1 MAEYRYLHLDVFTEE
16 PMAGNQLAVFPE
28 PAGLD
33 DGQMQ
38 RIANEMNF
46 AETTFAWPAE
56 DAACDVR
63 VRIFTP
69 QRELPMAG
77 HPTVGT
83 AFALAETGFLP
94 GGREATVFE
103 LGVGPTRVELEWA
116 GGRLASAWMFQKR
129 PEFGDDRFDRPA
141 LAKALGVGAGDI
153 DGSLPVVGGSAGV
166 DFLYVPLVTR
176 EAVDRAWLDVAAAA
190 ALYDSIGH
198 EHIAAYVF
206 SLEDGGD
213 GVTAYCRMFGAVLGV
228 TEDPATGS
236 AAGPLAAYL
245 VRNGRA
251 AMGEPLVLRQGVK
264 MGRPGTIMAAVQKD
278 GSVRVGGPA
287 VVVGEGTIRV

>member
-1 MAEYRYLHLDVFTEE
+1 MSEYRYFHLDVFTDEAL
-16 PMAGNQLAVFPE
+16 AGNQLAVFVD

-33 DGQMQ
+33 ARQMQ

-46 AETTFAWPAE
+46 AETTFIWPAK
-56 DAACDVR
+56 DAGCDVA

-83 AFALAETGFLP
+83 AFALAETGFLAA
-94 GGREATVFE
+94 GQEATVFE
-103 LGVGPTRVELEWA
+103 LGVGPTRVELDWA
-116 GGRLASAWMFQKR
+116 GEKLAAAWMFQKT
-129 PEFGDDRFDRPA
+129 PQFGVDRFNRA
-141 LAKALGVGAGDI
+141 ELARALGLVEGDI
-153 DGSLPVVGGSAGV
+153 DRSLPVMAGSAGV
-166 DFLYVPLVTR
+166 DFLYVPLATR
-176 EAVDRAWLDVAAAA
+176 EAVDRAWLDAAAAA
-190 ALYDSIGH
+190 ALFDGLGH
-198 EHIAAYVF
+198 DRIAAYVF
-206 SLEDGGD
+206 SLGDQGD

-236 AAGPLAAYL
+236 AAGPLAAYM

-251 AMGEPLVLRQGVK
+251 TVGEQLVLRQGVK
-264 MGRPGTIMAAVQKD
+264 MGRPSTIMAAVQGD

-287 VVVGEGTIRV
+287 VVVGEGTLRA